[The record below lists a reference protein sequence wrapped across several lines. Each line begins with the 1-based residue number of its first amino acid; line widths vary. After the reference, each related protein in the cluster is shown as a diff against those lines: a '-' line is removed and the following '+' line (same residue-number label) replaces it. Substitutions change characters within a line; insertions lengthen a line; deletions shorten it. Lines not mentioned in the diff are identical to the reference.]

1 MVKSEHHYQRYLNFI
16 EVLKHQKITGYSEV
30 HHIVPKSLGGSDN
43 ASNLIKLT
51 ARQHY
56 VAHWML
62 WKAIGGVAGRSFFMM
77 SNFGKYGKVNSK
89 AYEKAREDYSK
100 QVSEQ
105 LTGKPSQNP
114 FSQECREKMRLA
126 KLGKKLTPEH
136 IQNVVATRIGI
147 PLSEAHKA
155 KISQVKSGISTRGS
169 GWKHDMATLEKM
181 SESNRNKPY
190 ITCPHCMKIVK
201 DHGGAKRWHFDR
213 CKHRSAAA

>member
-1 MVKSEHHYQRYLNFI
+1 MVKSERHYRRYLKFI
-16 EVLKHQKITGYSEV
+16 EALKHQEITGYSEA
-30 HHIVPKSLGGSDN
+30 HHIVPKSLGGSDDS
-43 ASNLIKLT
+43 SNLIRLT

-89 AYEKAREDYSK
+89 AYEKAREEYSK

-114 FSQECREKMRLA
+114 FSPECREKMRLA
-126 KLGKKLTPEH
+126 KLGKKQSPDH
-136 IQNVVATRIGI
+136 IQKVIETRLGK
-147 PLSEAHKA
+147 PLSDDHKKSLSRA
-155 KISQVKSGISTRGS
+155 KSGISTRGS
-169 GWKHDMATLEKM
+169 GWKHDATTIEKL
-181 SESNRNKPY
+181 SESNRNRPY
-190 ITCPHCMKIVK
+190 ITCPHCMKSVK

-213 CKHRSAAA
+213 CKFKEVAA